1 MGDYREKE
9 SVRGKT
15 QNVEEEGE
23 GEEHGQV
30 VKLPRFTQF
39 YKSCY

>member
-30 VKLPRFTQF
+30 VKSWITKHLNYDT
-39 YKSCY
+39 